1 MALLHPHEIAETGIT
16 AEYWRLTHLQ
26 ADLSAGVVEAQL
38 HGYRD
43 EAARRAGKAPLSR
56 MNYRF
61 PAQAVLAGGMLE
73 IGAIY
78 RAVRAAAGDEAAPDF
93 AAANDA

>member
-1 MALLHPHEIAETGIT
+1 MALFQPHEIVETGIT

-26 ADLSAGVVEAQL
+26 ADLAAGVVEAQL

-43 EAARRAGKAPLSR
+43 EAARRAGKAALSR
-56 MNYRF
+56 LSYRF
-61 PAQAVLAGGMLE
+61 PAAAMLAGGMLD

-78 RAVRAAAGDEAAPDF
+78 RAVRATALDAAAPDF
-93 AAANDA
+93 AAASDA